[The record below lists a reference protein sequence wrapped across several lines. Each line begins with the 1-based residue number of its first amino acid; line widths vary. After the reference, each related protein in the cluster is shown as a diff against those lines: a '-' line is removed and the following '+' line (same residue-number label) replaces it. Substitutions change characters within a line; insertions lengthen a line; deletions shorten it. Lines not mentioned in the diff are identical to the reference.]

1 MILPAPR
8 RAGHGRRR
16 LRLSAAA
23 PLPPPV
29 LLATVSGTLAH
40 AQLVSSSPGGGEV
53 APTPLQELRL
63 VFSEPL
69 ERGYSNVDLLD
80 AEGRVVALAIGAP
93 DPTEPRALVV
103 PTPGIANG
111 VYTVNWRALSAAD
124 GHDTSGTFTFGIGVD
139 ALPPGADRPDRG
151 GELHGGHTAG
161 HAATETQ
168 GRTIGYTGFMLA
180 LGLGVLAWLVI
191 RPAAGHVPEGAVVAG
206 LLGLVGGAIGAA
218 LLVALA
224 VDASEVELVGYLTG
238 SRTGQLLLGRIVVA
252 AVGLVAAAA
261 LLRTRRV
268 GAALGVVAGAGLVG
282 IIFTALG
289 GHAAAFASP
298 APLLSTLVHIVS
310 GAVWLAGVVA
320 LAWFATAGRRAS
332 PATLGAMIPRF
343 SALALVSIAL
353 VGLTGTYAAWVELG
367 DVGEIDT
374 AYGGA
379 VIVKVVVF
387 AVAIALGALNYIS
400 GGREADGEGTEW
412 LRRRLGAEALL
423 AIAVVVATANLASG
437 SPPGSSRPVAIAP
450 AASAVQATE
459 TIALALQPGRPGP
472 NRYEV
477 AIVPAPAEG
486 AQVELQLDRLD
497 QATGSGRVTLR
508 AAGTT
513 DGAGRFVSNAGA
525 LPAESTWDASVIV
538 RDASGAEV
546 SRQRFSFGLDATG
559 VASGR
564 AAPAIDPGLLV
575 ALALVA
581 LGVLGLAY
589 LVGGGHLPR
598 VEPAASR
605 VALAVGSPVAAV
617 LGVVLLVGG

>member
-1 MILPAPR
+1 
-8 RAGHGRRR
+8 
-16 LRLSAAA
+16 
-23 PLPPPV
+23 
-29 LLATVSGTLAH
+29 
-40 AQLVSSSPGGGEV
+40 
-53 APTPLQELRL
+53 LRL

-69 ERGYSNVDLLD
+69 ERAYSNIDLLD
-80 AEGRVVALAIGAP
+80 AEGRVVSLAIGAP
-93 DPTEPRALVV
+93 DPAEPRSLVV
-103 PTPGIANG
+103 PVAGIANG

-139 ALPPGADRPDRG
+139 ALPPGVDRPDRG

-168 GRTIGYTGFMLA
+168 GRTIGYAGFMLA
-180 LGLGVLAWLVI
+180 LGLGVIAWLVI
-191 RPAAGHVPEGAVVAG
+191 RPVAGHVPEGAVVGG
-206 LLGLVGGAIGAA
+206 LLGLAGGAIGAA

-224 VDASEVELVGYLTG
+224 LDSAEVELSGYLTA

-252 AVGLVAAAA
+252 LVGFLIAAV

-268 GAALGVVAGAGLVG
+268 GAALGVVAGAGLIG
-282 IIFTALG
+282 IVLTALG

-298 APLLSTLVHIVS
+298 APLVSTLVHIVS

-320 LAWFATAGRRAS
+320 LAWFATAGRRAA
-332 PATLGAMIPRF
+332 PVTLGAMIPRF

-367 DVGEIDT
+367 DLGEIDT

-387 AVAIALGALNYIS
+387 AVAIALGAFNYLS
-400 GGREADGEGTEW
+400 GEGEAGGTGSDW
-412 LRRRLGAEALL
+412 LRRRLGAEAML
-423 AIAVVVATANLASG
+423 AIAVIVATANLASG
-437 SPPGSSRPVAIAP
+437 SPPGSSRPVGIAP
-450 AASAVQATE
+450 AASAIQATE
-459 TIALALQPGRPGP
+459 DIALALQPGRPGP

-477 AIVPAPAEG
+477 AISPAPASG
-486 AQVELQLDRLD
+486 AQVELQLDRID
-497 QATGSGRVTLR
+497 QAVGSGRVVLR
-508 AAGTT
+508 AASAP
-513 DGAGRFVSNAGA
+513 DGAARFVSNAGA

-538 RDASGAEV
+538 RDASGTEV
-546 SRQRFSFGLDATG
+546 SRQRFSFALDAVG
-559 VASGR
+559 VSSGR
-564 AAPAIDPGLLV
+564 SAPAIDPGFLV

-589 LVGGGHLPR
+589 LVGGGRLPR
-598 VEPAASR
+598 VEPAASK

-617 LGVVLLVGG
+617 LGVVLLVGGPR